1 VIERGCGGVVAALMV
16 EGSKETCIVR
26 GENAVRSLMGNNKCA
41 IITQSREIYND
52 ILPSAFCIFKPVY
65 DNGTLVSYEIT
76 GGGYG
81 HGIGMSQNA
90 VKKMSE
96 TMDYTDIL
104 KFFYNNIE
112 IKNIND

>member
-1 VIERGCGGVVAALMV
+1 MFSLKSTDFKLDIED
-16 EGSKETCIVR
+16 
-26 GENAVRSLMGNNKCA
+26 NN
-41 IITQSREIYND
+41 
-52 ILPSAFCIFKPVY
+52 
-65 DNGTLVSYEIT
+65 LVFNVT
-76 GGGYG
+76 GYG